1 MMELESPNF
10 STPKEF
16 MEQVTTSKKHNR
28 HNVPLGK
35 SRPTTPPV
43 ILPKWMTQL

>member
-1 MMELESPNF
+1 MMELESHNF

-16 MEQVTTSKKHNR
+16 MEQVTTPKKNNNG

-35 SRPTTPPV
+35 SIPP
-43 ILPKWMTQL
+43 LP